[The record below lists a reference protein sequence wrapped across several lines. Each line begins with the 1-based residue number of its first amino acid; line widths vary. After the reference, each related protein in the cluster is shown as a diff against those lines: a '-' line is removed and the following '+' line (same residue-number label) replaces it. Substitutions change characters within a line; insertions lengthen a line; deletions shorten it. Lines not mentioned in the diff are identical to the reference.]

1 MDRRQFLKMT
11 GLAGLAV
18 MAPAAMRGGVRESH
32 ADSSTYGGPYWVTL
46 HAGGGWDPTYL
57 CDPKGGTKDDKKS
70 INQLFTP
77 DQIKSAGSISYA
89 PVNYSSTKGK
99 DTVEVYSN
107 ERFFGDHHD
116 RLMVIN
122 GLDTTTNNH
131 DTGTRAIWSGQS
143 AEGYPSFAALVA
155 AAATQSMALP
165 MAFLSSGGYDATS
178 GLVALTRAGDIGSL
192 RRLAYPD
199 RVNPDDDNNLKTFH
213 SPDTAARIAKA
224 QSERLKAMHDAQ
236 RLPSLQYATN
246 ALYTARQGNGGL
258 NLLAQAFK
266 GVPTLELDKG
276 PKYLEDLQGVGGLN
290 DLEGLLRQIQL
301 ATLAFQSG
309 VAVSA
314 NLSIGGFDTHGQHDN
329 NQVPQLMKLIRAV
342 DYLYKIAGDLGIADK
357 LYVLVGSDFGR
368 TPYYNEGNGKDHW
381 NITSMLLSGP
391 GITGNRV
398 VGTSDAGF
406 KSVKVDPKTL
416 APSDSGLRIQPNHVH
431 KALRKLAKLDDAGP
445 AKGFGL
451 AGEDLPLFG

>member
-1 MDRRQFLKMT
+1 MA

-18 MAPAAMRGGVRESH
+18 MAPAAIPGGVRESR
-32 ADSSTYGGPYWVTL
+32 ADSGTYPGPYWVTL
-46 HAGGGWDPTYL
+46 HAGGGWDPTYV
-57 CDPKGGTKDDKKS
+57 CDPKGGSGTKDDKKS
-70 INQLFTP
+70 INQLYTP
-77 DQIKSAGSISYA
+77 DQIKTAGAISYA
-89 PVNYSSTKGK
+89 PVNFSSGKDK

-107 ERFFGDHHD
+107 ERFFNDHHQQ
-116 RLMVIN
+116 LMVIN

-155 AAATQSMALP
+155 AQATRATALP
-165 MAFLSSGGYDATS
+165 MAFLSSGGYDATA

-199 RVNPDDDNNLKTFH
+199 MVNPDDDNNAHTFH
-213 SPDTAARIAKA
+213 TADTSARIAKA
-224 QSERLKAMHDAQ
+224 QAERLKAMQGAQ
-236 RLPSLQYATN
+236 RLPTLQYGMN

-266 GVPTLELDKG
+266 GVPTLDLGKS
-276 PKYLEDLQGVGGLN
+276 PKYLEDLQGVGNLG
-290 DLEGLLRQIQL
+290 DLQGILQQIQL
-301 ATLAFQSG
+301 ATLAFQAG

-314 NLSIGGFDTHGQHDN
+314 NLSIGGFDTHSNHDGS
-329 NQVPQLMKLIRAV
+329 QVPQLMKLLRAM

-381 NITSMLLSGP
+381 NITSMMLSGP
-391 GITGNRV
+391 GITGDRV
-398 VGTSDAGF
+398 VGQSDAEF
-406 KSVKVDPKTL
+406 KAVKVDTKTL
-416 APSDSGLRIQPNHVH
+416 APSDSGIHIQPNHVH
-431 KALRKLAKLDDAGP
+431 KALRKLAGLDDAGS